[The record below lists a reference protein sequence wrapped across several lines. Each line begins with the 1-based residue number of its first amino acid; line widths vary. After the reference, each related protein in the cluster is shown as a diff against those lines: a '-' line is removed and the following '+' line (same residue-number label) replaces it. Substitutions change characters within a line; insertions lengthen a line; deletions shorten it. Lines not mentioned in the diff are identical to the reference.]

1 MQTQSTRKIINKK
14 KNYKYIKKE
23 KKNKRKRK
31 RKNES
36 LQNPMH
42 QCQTTCEKR
51 L

>member
-1 MQTQSTRKIINKK
+1 MQTQSTRKIIKK

-23 KKNKRKRK
+23 KKKKRKSK

>member
-1 MQTQSTRKIINKK
+1 MQTQSTRKIIKK

-23 KKNKRKRK
+23 RKKNKRKRK